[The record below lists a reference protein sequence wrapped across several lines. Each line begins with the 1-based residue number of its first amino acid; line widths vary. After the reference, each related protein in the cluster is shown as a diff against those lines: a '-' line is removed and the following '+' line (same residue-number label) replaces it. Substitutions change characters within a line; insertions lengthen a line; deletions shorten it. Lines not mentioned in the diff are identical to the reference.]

1 MIILDGQA
9 CTEVPLAAE
18 PSYWALDNFFSCM
31 YNCMSELVC
40 VCVWVCMCEYV
51 CMGMHC
57 EYVCTCVY
65 GYACVNSEC
74 GACA

>member
-1 MIILDGQA
+1 MIILGGQA

-18 PSYWALDNFFSCM
+18 PSYWALENFFSCM

-51 CMGMHC
+51 CMHMH
-57 EYVCTCVY
+57 V
-65 GYACVNSEC
+65 
-74 GACA
+74 